1 MRIGVRDLLVLLLVV
16 AVFGAL
22 MAWRRPPEPVAT
34 PTPPAPVVVTAT
46 PGGVTAMPVVV
57 TPAPVAVKPR
67 PPVRKRKPSAP
78 PVYYPPPRERYKPY
92 DYKPPNGKYVEG
104 GDSLIVH

>member
-22 MAWRRPPEPVAT
+22 MAWRRPPEPVVT
-34 PTPPAPVVVTAT
+34 PSPAPVVVTAT

-92 DYKPPNGKYVEG
+92 DYKPPNGKYEEG